1 MMPTAKAT
9 MVSATVTAAPWMSA
23 GDVSAD
29 RKTWGSNR
37 TRAQVSAGGGARGRR
52 QRLRLT
58 VPYSSTSSVA
68 GSI

>member
-1 MMPTAKAT
+1 MMPTANAT

-29 RKTWGSNR
+29 RKIWGSNR
-37 TRAQVSAGGGARGRR
+37 TRAQDRRRVGPSRR